1 MELNEE
7 VKQRYLEFC
16 GYGASTDVY
25 VDKNGKVCVSD
36 TFEYGNGMGI
46 NEYNIFSL
54 GERAEN
60 KVLCRVVSKTESKWE
75 YDENG
80 GESPNNGEWEA
91 ERETIEYK
99 VPENFDLYNPDFSQ
113 VEKLKKSK
121 GRK

>member
-7 VKQRYLEFC
+7 VKQRYLDFC
-16 GYGASTDVY
+16 GYGERTYVY
-25 VDKNGKVCVSD
+25 VDKKGNVCVNII
-36 TFEYGNGMGI
+36 FEYGNGMGI
-46 NEYNIFSL
+46 NEYNTFSL

-60 KVLCRVVSKTESKWE
+60 KVLCRVISKTESKWE

-99 VPENFDLYNPDFSQ
+99 VPEDFDLYNPDFSQ

>member
-7 VKQRYLEFC
+7 VKQRYLDFC
-16 GYGASTDVY
+16 GYGERADVY
-25 VDKNGKVCVSD
+25 VDKKGNVCVNI

-46 NEYNIFSL
+46 NKYNTFSL
-54 GERAEN
+54 GESAEN
-60 KVLCRVVSKTESKWE
+60 KVLYQEFLKTESKWE
-75 YDENG
+75 YNENG
-80 GESPNNGEWEA
+80 GESPNNGEWET

-99 VPENFDLYNPDFSQ
+99 VPEDFDLYNPDFSQ